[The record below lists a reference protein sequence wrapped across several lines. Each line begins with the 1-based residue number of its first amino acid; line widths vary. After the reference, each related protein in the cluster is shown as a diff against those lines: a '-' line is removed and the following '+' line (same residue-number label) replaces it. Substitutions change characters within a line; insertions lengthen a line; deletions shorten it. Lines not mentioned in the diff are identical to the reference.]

1 MDKIRE
7 DYLDM
12 ITSPEMLEA
21 AQLLTEV
28 GRQGLIVEVM
38 YAALKE
44 MKERPNSSP
53 LLCLQIASDGWD
65 V

>member
-7 DYLDM
+7 DYLEM

-21 AQLLTEV
+21 AQLLTEIE
-28 GRQGLIVEVM
+28 RQGLIVEVM
-38 YAALKE
+38 FAALKE
-44 MKERPNSSP
+44 MKEKPNSSI
-53 LLCLQIASDGWD
+53 LLCLQIAADGWD